1 MFCPKCGAEI
11 EDTMKVCPKCGNAIE
26 SRVSEHVSTN
36 DANTT
41 AAPVPP
47 ATAAPVPPAT
57 AAPVPPASA
66 AAAGAPEPPAGT
78 ASAAAAGAQQ
88 IPPAG
93 SAPIPPVNGQQQSAY
108 SATQPTPAQVV
119 TNKSRVT
126 AGILGIFLGGLG
138 IHKFYLGYNTAG
150 IIMLVIWLFGYLLG
164 GIPTGIIGIIGLIE
178 GIMYL
183 TKSDRDFYE
192 IYVAHKKEWF

>member
-26 SRVSEHVSTN
+26 SRVSEHVSAN
-36 DANTT
+36 DANTA

-47 ATAAPVPPAT
+47 ATAAPEPPCGAAT
-57 AAPVPPASA
+57 AAPEPPTTA
-66 AAAGAPEPPAGT
+66 APESPAGT
-78 ASAAAAGAQQ
+78 ASAAAGAQQ

-178 GIMYL
+178 GIVYL
-183 TKSDRDFYE
+183 TKSDRDFYD